1 MGSSL
6 LEFLDVCAATLGNE
20 LPVVEG
26 VTDVVSSSSGVT
38 TTTTYSS
45 IMLSVVVVVVFMAIV
60 F

>member
-6 LEFLDVCAATLGNE
+6 LEFLEICAATLGNE

-26 VTDVVSSSSGVT
+26 VTDVVSYGVT
-38 TTTTYSS
+38 TTIQYSS
-45 IMLSVVVVVVFMAIV
+45 IVLNVVVVVLMAIV

>member
-6 LEFLDVCAATLGNE
+6 LEFLDVCAATLGNK

-26 VTDVVSSSSGVT
+26 ITDVASSSGAT
-38 TTTTYSS
+38 ATAQYSS
-45 IMLSVVVVVVFMAIV
+45 IMLSVAVVVLMAIL